1 MALEK
6 AVDILKYADEQ
17 KRCVIGFDAFNLES
31 IKWIIDTAEEEQIPV
46 IMMIYP
52 ADRAIMPF
60 STFAAVTRDL
70 ASKVRVPVGLMLD
83 HGPDF
88 ATAMEAVKGGFSSM
102 MIDTSHLDF
111 EENVRQTAEVVKACH
126 ALSID
131 VEGELGHVGIAA
143 NEDDYKNA
151 DNFTRVDKAVEFIER
166 TGVDILAVSIGT
178 AHGSYVSAPELDLER
193 LEQINTATEV
203 PLVLHGGTGVPEDQ
217 LKAAFA
223 RGINKLNYATGY
235 KLKMYEVAK
244 QIIDAGE
251 IRPRM
256 GDLVLAMEQ
265 PMHEFLRGIMRLAW
279 LHEEER

>member
-1 MALEK
+1 MSLEK
-6 AVDILKYADEQ
+6 AVDILRYADRQ
-17 KRCVIGFDAFNLES
+17 KKCVVGFDAFNMET

-46 IMMIYP
+46 ILMIYP
-52 ADRAIMPF
+52 GDKKIMPL

-70 ASKVRVPVGLMLD
+70 AAKVKTPVGLMLD

-88 ATAMEAVKGGFSSM
+88 ATTMEAVRGGFSSM

-111 EENVRQTAEVVKACH
+111 EENVRQTAEVVKTCH
-126 ALSID
+126 ALGID
-131 VEGELGHVGIAA
+131 VEGELGHVGVAS
-143 NEDDYKNA
+143 NEADYKNA

-166 TGVDILAVSIGT
+166 TGVDILAISIGT
-178 AHGSYVSAPELDLER
+178 AHGSYVSAPKLDLER
-193 LEQINTATEV
+193 LEQINAATEI

-235 KLKMYEVAK
+235 KLKLYEVAK
-244 QIIDAGE
+244 EIMERGE

-256 GDLVLAMEQ
+256 SDLVLAMEQ

-279 LHEEER
+279 PE